1 MGDSSTASDKG
12 IPIPVPADFPIQW
25 EDDVEPTLLWTWDD
39 FHAPLPRT
47 TMSASVG
54 QFTRSGMTQ
63 ASKDTGTYRPGGQ
76 SKVVNGYPYSAS
88 TAKPM
93 TDDEKEARARGLD
106 SHIETVANNWDSY
119 WLPELQS
126 DLEEFKSVKLA
137 EMDADTLWK
146 TMNHALERHTRHWHI
161 HHLVVMPVIEQS
173 NRLEAICKEILG
185 DGEPAAASVLL
196 HGAETMT
203 VRSIK
208 EMEKLAADARSK
220 PEVKAALTSDMSA
233 DAIRAQLGK
242 SDAGRKWL
250 ADFDAYLY
258 DFGYRCTGFDLSFP
272 SWVEDNSFPFQ
283 VIRSMIE
290 ADPAETISATAREET
305 LNAERDALLQ
315 KVRHAAKDKPELLA
329 KFEDAYRRAQETWP
343 LKENHS
349 HYIDQAS
356 TAIVRIMLAEVGRR
370 LSATGATVSA
380 DDVWYTEL
388 DEAEAALTG
397 TAPADLQKL
406 VAERRADRQR
416 YSKLTPPKHIGT
428 FPPDHDAAK
437 QANASSETSGT
448 LRGTA
453 ASKGEATGIARVVL
467 SPDDFHKVRKGDVLV
482 CRSTAPMWTPLFR
495 VISALV
501 SEAGGILSHPAVVAR
516 EFELPAVVGVPRA
529 TSLVVDG
536 QPITVSGTDG
546 LVHTG

>member
-1 MGDSSTASDKG
+1 MSDAPITSKTG
-12 IPIPVPADFPIQW
+12 TPIPVPAGFPIEW
-25 EDDVEPTLLWTWDD
+25 EDEVEPTLLWTWDD

-63 ASKDTGTYRPGGQ
+63 ASKDTGTYRPGGV
-76 SKVVNGYPYSAS
+76 SKIVNGYPYSAS
-88 TAKPM
+88 TAAPM
-93 TDDEKEARARGLD
+93 TDAEKEARARGLD

-119 WLPELQS
+119 WLPELQA
-126 DLEEFKSVKLA
+126 DLEEFKSLNLA
-137 EMDADTLWK
+137 GLYTATLWK
-146 TMNHALERHTRHWHI
+146 RVQHTLERHTRHWHI

-185 DGEPAAASVLL
+185 DGEPAAASILL

-208 EMEKLAADARSK
+208 EMEKLAANARNE
-220 PEVKAALTSDMSA
+220 PAVKAALTSDRA
-233 DAIRAQLGK
+233 ATEIRAELGK
-242 SDAGRKWL
+242 TETGRMWL
-250 ADFDAYLY
+250 ADFDGYLY
-258 DFGYRCTGFDLSFP
+258 GFGYRCTGFDLSFP

-283 VIRSMIE
+283 VLQSIIE
-290 ADPAETISATAREET
+290 ADPSESTSASAREQA
-305 LNAERDALLQ
+305 LNAERDALLER
-315 KVRHAAKDKPELLA
+315 VRETAASNPELLA

-343 LKENHS
+343 LKEDHS

-356 TAIVRIMLAEVGRR
+356 TAIVRIVLAEVGRR
-370 LSATGATVSA
+370 LASNGALEAA
-380 DDVWYTEL
+380 DDIWYTDL

-397 TAPADLQKL
+397 VAPTDLKKL
-406 VAERRADRQR
+406 VSERRSDRQR
-416 YSKLTPPKHIGT
+416 QSKLTPPKYIGT

-437 QANASSETSGT
+437 QAGASRETRGT

-529 TSLVVDG
+529 TSLVTDG

>member
-1 MGDSSTASDKG
+1 MADSSTENKTG
-12 IPIPVPADFPIQW
+12 VPIPVSADFPIEW

-63 ASKDTGTYRPGGQ
+63 ASKDTGTYRTGGK
-76 SKVVNGYPYSAS
+76 SKVVNGYPYSANTS
-88 TAKPM
+88 PPM
-93 TDDEKEARARGLD
+93 TDEEKETRERGLD
-106 SHIETVANNWDSY
+106 SHIETVAGNWDSR
-119 WLPELQS
+119 WLPELKG
-126 DLEEFKSVKLA
+126 DLEEFKGIKLA
-137 EMDADTLWK
+137 ELDADSLWK
-146 TMNHALERHTRHWHI
+146 RVQHTLERHTRHWHI
-161 HHLVVMPVIEQS
+161 HHLIVMPVIAQS
-173 NRLEAICKEILG
+173 NRLEAICKETLG
-185 DGEPAAASVLL
+185 DGEPMAASVLL

-208 EMEKLAADARSK
+208 EMEKLAASARSQ
-220 PEVKAALTSDMSA
+220 PAVKTALTSDA
-233 DAIRAQLGK
+233 TATTVREELNK
-242 SDAGRKWL
+242 SEAGRKWL
-250 ADFDAYLY
+250 RDFDAYLY

-283 VIRSMIE
+283 VLRSMVE
-290 ADPAETISATAREET
+290 ADPSEAASASART
-305 LNAERDALLQ
+305 QALNSERDALLER
-315 KVRHAAKDKPELLA
+315 VRDAAAGNPELLE
-329 KFEDAYRRAQETWP
+329 KFEDAYQRAQETWP
-343 LKENHS
+343 LKEDHS

-356 TAIVRIMLAEVGRR
+356 TAVVRIILAEVGRR
-370 LSATGATVSA
+370 LVASGALESA
-380 DDVWYTEL
+380 DDIWYTNLE
-388 DEAEAALTG
+388 EAEAALIG
-397 TAPADLQKL
+397 VVPSDLKRL

-416 YSKLTPPKHIGT
+416 QSKLTPPKFIGT

-437 QANASSETSGT
+437 QTGASRETHGT

-453 ASKGEATGIARVVL
+453 ASKGQATGITRVVL

-529 TSLVVDG
+529 TSLVLDG